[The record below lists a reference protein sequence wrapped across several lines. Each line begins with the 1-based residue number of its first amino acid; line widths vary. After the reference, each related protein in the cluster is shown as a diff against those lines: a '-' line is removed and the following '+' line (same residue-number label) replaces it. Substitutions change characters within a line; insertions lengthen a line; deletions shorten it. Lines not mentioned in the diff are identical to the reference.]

1 MRKAHSAAVNL
12 AAAAGILM
20 LGLTATAHAEGAC
33 PPGTALSIQD
43 GARIHRAADL
53 KSPVDGVYYKAH
65 AYRVHQFVGGAP
77 TTPEWV
83 NLTDDTNGVTGW
95 VHGSVAACLGLTPP
109 SA

>member
-1 MRKAHSAAVNL
+1 MNL

-20 LGLTATAHAEGAC
+20 LGLSGTAHAEGAC

-53 KSPVDGVYYKAH
+53 QSPVDGVYYKAH
-65 AYRVHQFVGGAP
+65 SYRVHQLVGGTP
-77 TTPEWV
+77 TTPDWV
-83 NLTDDTNGVTGW
+83 NLTDDTTRVTGW
-95 VHGSVAACLGLTPP
+95 VHGGVAGCLGLTPP